1 MHHFE
6 DADESTAR
14 QLNGIIADLIVDFT
28 GVASSTPDRSSA
40 ADSLYD
46 FVRTLCDLKT
56 LACGGNYKTS
66 RRAT

>member
-14 QLNGIIADLIVDFT
+14 QLNGIIADLIVDLT
-28 GVASSTPDRSSA
+28 SVASLAPDGSSA

-46 FVRTLCDLKT
+46 LVRALCDLKT
-56 LACGGNYKTS
+56 LACGGT
-66 RRAT
+66 